1 MNCFFVLQKRLSQK
15 VRTSCVHLFVR
26 CARHWV
32 NDVNGC
38 LASDVKC
45 VSSHSL
51 CKQSYPYFHSV
62 WLIKRNGP
70 RNVPNTDAKPF
81 GRDVL
86 PVALIHDVVNCCLLG
101 SVARRGTE
109 ESVFRNKTRK
119 HTSKWRTTRTSSV
132 YFPMIPIPYRFV
144 PEVVGLHVPSC
155 PSLNFISPTEAWD
168 PAWFWPDYCMH
179 SKVTQWGIF
188 LGKTP
193 NTKERSNHYM

>member
-1 MNCFFVLQKRLSQK
+1 M
-15 VRTSCVHLFVR
+15 TH
-26 CARHWV
+26 
-32 NDVNGC
+32 
-38 LASDVKC
+38 
-45 VSSHSL
+45 
-51 CKQSYPYFHSV
+51 
-62 WLIKRNGP
+62 KRNGP

-86 PVALIHDVVNCCLLG
+86 PVAWIHDCCLLG

-155 PSLNFISPTEAWD
+155 PSLNFISPTEALD

-193 NTKERSNHYM
+193 NTKERSSHYITLIIIHFLLINLLMFFSEVQTSRYLFRGAGLFGLITCNGCFVL